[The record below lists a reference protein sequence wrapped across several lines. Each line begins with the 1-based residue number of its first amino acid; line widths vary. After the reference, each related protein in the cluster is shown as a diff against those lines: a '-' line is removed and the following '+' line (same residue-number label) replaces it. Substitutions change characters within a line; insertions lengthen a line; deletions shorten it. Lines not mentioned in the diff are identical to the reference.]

1 MKPTHRK
8 YKLLKHTSKLL
19 ALLLGSALA
28 SGATGVLAADPK
40 PRPLAPLPAV
50 PVPTDNPMS
59 AAKVELGK
67 LLFFDTKITGDASV
81 SCADCHDPKMGWGFS
96 DPISRGYP
104 GTVHWRNSNTAV
116 NSAYLGKTFW
126 QGDALSLEA
135 QGEAAN
141 TGSVAGNGAND
152 VMEARLRQ
160 TPEYVKRFKEVFG
173 TERPLIHDV
182 WYAVAAFERGPLV
195 QKDSPLD
202 RYLKGDKNALSA
214 QAVKGK
220 ALFEGKA
227 NCIRCHDGPMLTD
240 EKFYNLGLPRP
251 KEFEESGIHQIS
263 FRWEMYQKGIDE
275 QKYRDFK
282 DDPGLYHSTVRAK
295 DAGKHRTAPLRY
307 IKYTQP
313 YMHAGQLFTLEEV
326 IDFYD
331 KGGGENEF
339 TKQFGNK
346 AKALKPLN
354 LTSEEKDTLLA
365 FLEELSGEEINMA
378 VPQVPKY
385 GVEPDVAGL
394 TQANAKRIGME
405 TYLSTV
411 RK

>member
-1 MKPTHRK
+1 MKPIH
-8 YKLLKHTSKLL
+8 HNHISKLL
-19 ALLLGSALA
+19 ACMLGGALA
-28 SGATGVLAADPK
+28 AGAAGVLAAG

-67 LLFFDTKITGDASV
+67 LLFFDPKITGDASL
-81 SCADCHDPKMGWGFS
+81 SCADCHDPKQGWGFA

-104 GTVHWRNSNTAV
+104 GTVHWRNSQTAV
-116 NSAYLGKTFW
+116 NSAYLAKLFW
-126 QGDALSLEA
+126 QGDAGSLEM

-141 TGSVAGNGAND
+141 TGAVAGNGSND

-173 TERPLIHDV
+173 TERPLIVDA
-182 WYAVAAFERGPLV
+182 WYAVAAFERGALV

-202 RYLKGDKNALSA
+202 RYLKGDKKALSA

-227 NCIRCHDGPMLTD
+227 NCIACHDGPMLTD
-240 EKFYNLGLPRP
+240 EKFYNTGTPRP
-251 KEFEESGIHQIS
+251 KEFEESGLHQIS
-263 FRWEMYQKGIDE
+263 FRWEVYQKGAFE
-275 QKYRDFK
+275 QRYRDFK
-282 DDPGLYHSTVRAK
+282 DDPGLQFFTARAQ

-307 IKYTQP
+307 IKYTAP
-313 YMHAGQLFTLEEV
+313 YMHAGQFLTLEEV

-339 TKQFGNK
+339 TQKVGNK
-346 AKALKPLN
+346 AKKLKPLN
-354 LTSEEKDTLLA
+354 LTKDEKAALLA
-365 FLEELSGEEINMA
+365 FLEEISGEEIKMA
-378 VPQVPKY
+378 VPQVPGY
-385 GVEPDVAGL
+385 GVEPDVPGL
-394 TQANAKRIGME
+394 TQAKAKRIG
-405 TYLSTV
+405 LPAA
-411 RK
+411 RN